1 MRKETRTLDC
11 PVFIDQG
18 ILFKKE
24 GIQMKRIVTLLLAAG
39 LVLGAAAGSQAADI
53 KAKGIWQNNLSWA
66 DRAVSS
72 DNNGDYFRASTRLR
86 TQIDVI
92 ASESLKGVVFFEIG
106 HQNWGEAKSGAALG
120 NDGKEVKVRYS
131 YVDWV
136 IPQTDAK
143 VRMGLQPFGVPTF
156 AVPMAVLDTDG
167 AGITVSGQFTE
178 NVGAALFWLRPY
190 NDYSNRMDGT
200 YGNKHD
206 AMDVVGLTVPLTFD
220 GVKVT
225 PFGMYSIIGRDTEF
239 GAGGNNKTGVAAGLL
254 PAGADAHWGAKL
266 DDHGNAWWGGIT
278 AEMTLFDPFRVAAD
292 FAYGSVDM
300 GNVGNFDMKRSGWYA
315 ALAGEYKLDYMT
327 PALTFWYASGDDK
340 NANDGSERMPVIDS
354 DVALT
359 SYGFDGGTYNRSATF
374 NGTSLAGTW
383 GIVAEL
389 KDISFMEDL
398 SHVLRVGF
406 IQGTNNSGMLVKNGG
421 TVASMTGVGNDLYL
435 THHDRMWEVNIDTK
449 YNIYQNLT
457 LAFELGYI
465 NLDYDENLWGSNTY
479 NENNFKAAM
488 SLNYKF

>member
-1 MRKETRTLDC
+1 MRKETRILDC
-11 PVFIDQG
+11 PVFVDQG

-120 NDGKEVKVRYS
+120 NDSKEVKVRYS

>member
-11 PVFIDQG
+11 PVFVDQG

-435 THHDRMWEVNIDTK
+435 THHDRMWEVNIDTQ